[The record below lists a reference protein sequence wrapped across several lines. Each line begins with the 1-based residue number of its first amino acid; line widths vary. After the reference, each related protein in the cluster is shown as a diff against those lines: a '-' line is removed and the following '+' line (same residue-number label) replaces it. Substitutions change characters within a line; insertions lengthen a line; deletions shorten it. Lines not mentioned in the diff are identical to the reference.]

1 MADPVIAQPPV
12 ENPVLKPEDAKSSD
26 LLKMAQEAD
35 AQRQAEESGQ
45 PVTTVATTEVVKPAA
60 PVVKVDEKPVTG
72 PARDDQGRFT
82 KADGTKSEP
91 NEVAP
96 VAAAA
101 PVKPESEFT
110 KKQKESAR
118 KEKTWQELHDERQQ
132 IARERAEWQAQKDR
146 EAAERA
152 KPTQPQPDKY
162 SSKQLFSA
170 ADSFLSDAR
179 AHKAAGNHEEAAE
192 SAELAT
198 QARIAGQAALDEEN
212 KTTTQRQQ
220 EDFTKTW
227 QGNASAYIKEVPELG
242 DPKSELSQEMNQLFN
257 REPML
262 NFHPEGLRVGHRILR
277 GEKALTMVDTLEA
290 KVTELES
297 EVARLRGAT
306 ELGGA
311 PPAPQTHSK
320 TFDDLTSTEMS
331 KALGRMAEEA
341 DASRAA

>member
-1 MADPVIAQPPV
+1 MPDPVIAQPPV
-12 ENPVLKPEDAKSSD
+12 ENPVLKPEDAQSSD

-35 AQRQAEESGQ
+35 AQRQAQESGQ
-45 PVTTVATTEVVKPAA
+45 PVAQVVTTEVVTKPAA
-60 PVVKVDEKPVTG
+60 PVVKVDENPVTG
-72 PARDDQGRFT
+72 PARDEQGRFT
-82 KADGTKSEP
+82 KADGTKSLP
-91 NEVAP
+91 NEAAP
-96 VAAAA
+96 TVAAA

-146 EAAERA
+146 ETAERA
-152 KPTQPQPDKY
+152 KPAQPQPDKY
-162 SSKQLFSA
+162 SSKQLFTA
-170 ADSFLSDAR
+170 ADSFLADAR

-198 QARIAGQAALDEEN
+198 QARIAGQTALDEEN

-227 QGNASAYIKEVPELG
+227 QGNASAFIKEVPEVG
-242 DPKSELSQEMNQLFN
+242 DPKSELSQKLVDLFN
-257 REPML
+257 QEPML
-262 NFHPEGLRVGHRILR
+262 NFHPEGLRKGYELLQLR
-277 GEKALTMVDTLEA
+277 EKGSRVDQLQT
-290 KVTELES
+290 KVTELEA

-311 PPAPQTHSK
+311 PPAPQTSSK
-320 TFDDLTSTEMS
+320 TFDQLPLKEQTL
-331 KALGRMAEEA
+331 ALQRMAEEE
-341 DASRAA
+341 DSRAA